1 MAVKVPVMWNN
12 MYLGDMSEPQAE
24 LIMQTRESKVIPN
37 LKNMLFD
44 FPIDLIQ
51 QSIDEQQSI
60 RNIIKRD
67 KIDYTQYVAQ
77 LRDYQTVGTAFMYLS
92 PRSII
97 ADGCGL
103 GKTAE
108 VAALI
113 NWLKYK
119 GEMSRFLIA
128 VETSAIGQTQ
138 AELMRFTGLYVV
150 AMPSEATKIRKV
162 IEKTDWTKVDGIVIK
177 HSTLRSDPFSKWLAL
192 NINEEGMCSIF
203 DTFFLDESSVIKNDT
218 TKMYSYT
225 KNICQI
231 VKRVHFMNAT
241 TFETNILDIY
251 NQMDMMD
258 QTLLPKKWRIEQEFC
273 TYARTSYWTKENG
286 KAKMNWRRERNGY
299 KNQATFKES
308 LKLVYFGRCKKDI
321 GMDLPH
327 IYKVYEVEPTNAMS
341 LGLEKGYRYSE
352 LLNCP
357 SLIPDCGI
365 PMDRKNVPKLDR
377 LCELIE
383 NDFSQESV
391 MVYCFHLAAQQTIA
405 DELAKIGRKPVILNG
420 SITDATE
427 RYRIQQA
434 FNNGEYDVIITNI
447 KKSLNL
453 YGGDVCIFYSME
465 TNPSKSFQIASRIDR
480 NVDDKLKTFVMLL
493 YKGTDEYRFF
503 TTTVKQR
510 AKDARDLTIDAK
522 TTVDFF
528 FESMMEDEINE
539 INSSS

>member
-24 LIMQTRESKVIPN
+24 LIMQTREYKVIPN

-92 PRSII
+92 PRSIL

-192 NINEEGMCSIF
+192 NINEEGMCNIF

-258 QTLLPKKWRIEQEFC
+258 QALLPKKWRIEQEFC

-299 KNQATFKES
+299 KNQAAFKES

-383 NDFSQESV
+383 NDFSQESI
-391 MVYCFHLAAQQTIA
+391 MIYCFHLAAQQTIA

-480 NVDDKLKTFVMLL
+480 NVDSKLKTFVMLL

-539 INSSS
+539 INGNS

>member
-67 KIDYTQYVAQ
+67 KIDYIQYVAQ

-258 QTLLPKKWRIEQEFC
+258 QALLPKKWRIEQEFC

-299 KNQATFKES
+299 KNQAAFKES

-427 RYRIQQA
+427 RYKIQQA

>member
-44 FPIDLIQ
+44 FPIDMIQ

-60 RNIIKRD
+60 RNIIRRD

-192 NINEEGMCSIF
+192 NINEEGMCNIF

-258 QTLLPKKWRIEQEFC
+258 QSLLPKKWRIEQEFC

-299 KNQATFKES
+299 KNQAAFKES

-391 MVYCFHLAAQQTIA
+391 MIYCFHLAAQQTIA

-480 NVDDKLKTFVMLL
+480 NVDSKLKTFVMLL

-539 INSSS
+539 INGNS